1 MITKRQSFAMFI
13 YNYLNLNSSL
23 VVTTTV
29 TFILVI
35 INCWQ
40 NLKLWL
46 AQFYG
51 SYKTIPGVRA
61 EVFQKLSPPLFE
73 LITDSIAEFWPRSG
87 NT

>member
-1 MITKRQSFAMFI
+1 MFI

-40 NLKLWL
+40 NWKQWL

-61 EVFQKLSPPLFE
+61 EVFQKFFKNFPLRY
-73 LITDSIAEFWPRSG
+73 SS
-87 NT
+87 

>member
-1 MITKRQSFAMFI
+1 MFI

-40 NLKLWL
+40 NLKQWRN
-46 AQFYG
+46 F
-51 SYKTIPGVRA
+51 T
-61 EVFQKLSPPLFE
+61 EVTKLSQVFGQKFFKNFPLRY
-73 LITDSIAEFWPRSG
+73 SS
-87 NT
+87 